1 MLRDGGWPIRGGRPG
16 RYGSPEDECDE
27 AEVVRLANVELY
39 ARRVSAGLPIFEEP
53 TMDPIGRLV
62 TGGPAS

>member
-1 MLRDGGWPIRGGRPG
+1 MLRDGGRPIRGGRPG
-16 RYGSPEDECDE
+16 RYGASEDECDE

-53 TMDPIGRLV
+53 ADAVVGLV
-62 TGGPAS
+62 TGSTAS

>member
-1 MLRDGGWPIRGGRPG
+1 MLRDGGRPIRGGRPG
-16 RYGSPEDECDE
+16 RHGASDDECDE

-53 TMDPIGRLV
+53 ADALGRLV
-62 TGGPAS
+62 TGSPAS

>member
-1 MLRDGGWPIRGGRPG
+1 MSRDGGRYIRGGRPG
-16 RYGSPEDECDE
+16 RYGASEDECDE

-53 TMDPIGRLV
+53 ADSVGRLV
-62 TGGPAS
+62 TGTAAS